1 MQHDSPVPVDAF
13 AAQDNNFRAAG
24 MRALRPALEK
34 LTKLDYLDLFGTCG
48 DVQRCS
54 TQCAR
59 VGGLGRGET
68 RTSVSGGS

>member
-1 MQHDSPVPVDAF
+1 
-13 AAQDNNFRAAG
+13 

-48 DVQRCS
+48 DVQRRS

-59 VGGLGRGET
+59 VGGKVRGET
-68 RTSVSGGS
+68 RTSGSGGLSRLVCLCGVTGLVAALAQVGIRI